1 MDDSKIGEDDGVR
14 VDFRTIS
21 ICNRSEAFV
30 CCSDRLQQKLRVFFL
45 LLLHL

>member
-1 MDDSKIGEDDGVR
+1 MDDSKICEDDKVR

-21 ICNRSEAFV
+21 ICNRFEGFV
-30 CCSDRLQQKLRVFFL
+30 CCSDQLQQKLRLFFL